1 MANEKVDD
9 KTLKNLLKTCNDD
22 KRKVKENFRF
32 TLLKLLNND
41 NNNKNKIDNAYR
53 NRGKWAENSIQNIAL
68 NSLQNL
74 FFNMIDH
81 FSVKKPFD
89 ITQDYISVKFLES
102 IMNSY
107 FEDKNEL
114 ENEIQELEEKLT
126 GSGMVSRKEH
136 KQKVNDLE
144 EVIKQLRERNNNLEA
159 RASEKEEY
167 YKMKIS
173 NADKRAEEKYK
184 FKQKVQE
191 TLSKDP
197 EDIAELS
204 GDDI

>member
-1 MANEKVDD
+1 MANEKIDD
-9 KTLKNLLKTCNDD
+9 KTLKNLLKTCKDD

-74 FFNMIDH
+74 FFNMVDH

-114 ENEIQELEEKLT
+114 ENEIEQLEEKLT

-144 EVIKQLRERNNNLEA
+144 EVIKQLRERNNKLEA

-167 YKMKIS
+167 YKMKIA
-173 NADKRAEEKYK
+173 NADKRALEKYK

-197 EDIAELS
+197 EDIE

>member
-1 MANEKVDD
+1 MANEKIDD
-9 KTLKNLLKTCNDD
+9 KTLNNLLKTCNDD

-74 FFNMIDH
+74 FFNMVDH

-114 ENEIQELEEKLT
+114 ENEIEQLEEKLT

-144 EVIKQLRERNNNLEA
+144 EVIKQLRERNNKLEA

-167 YKMKIS
+167 YKMKIA
-173 NADKRAEEKYK
+173 NADKRALEKYK

-197 EDIAELS
+197 EDIE

>member
-1 MANEKVDD
+1 MANEKIDD
-9 KTLKNLLKTCNDD
+9 KTLNNLLKTCNDD

-74 FFNMIDH
+74 FFNMVDH

-114 ENEIQELEEKLT
+114 ENEIEELEEKLT

-144 EVIKQLRERNNNLEA
+144 EVIKQLRERNNKLEA

-167 YKMKIS
+167 YKMKIA
-173 NADKRAEEKYK
+173 NADKRALEKYK

-197 EDIAELS
+197 EDIE